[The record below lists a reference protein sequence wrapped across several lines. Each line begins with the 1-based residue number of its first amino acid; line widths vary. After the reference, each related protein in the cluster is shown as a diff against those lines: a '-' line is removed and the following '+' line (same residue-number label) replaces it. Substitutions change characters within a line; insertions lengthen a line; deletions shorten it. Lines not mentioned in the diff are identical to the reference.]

1 MPEVLLLSPFR
12 GRSPRPALLNPPSLE
27 LIISSATAIPIGQ
40 ATEFPTAREV
50 ELPTLE
56 RFGSDGHQRLRI
68 AIVSPEVG
76 AGAGVPHYWLA
87 LAGALSREHEVHVF
101 TAKTDRDGLEGVSFH
116 KVPAVALGWFL
127 SHMTFYLAA
136 RARFLFRRLTFQKP
150 FDVVL
155 GVGAL
160 TPFADVTTVH
170 FVQAREIELQR
181 QGLIPRPRPL
191 AGLAALDYMLYSRT
205 MAWLGARFY
214 RGSKASIVA
223 ISQSVKQDLALFEGA
238 NPAAIS
244 VVPNGVD
251 VERFSPVIR
260 KHCRAET
267 REKLGLADS
276 DVAVIFVGNSWGR
289 KGLSTAIKA
298 IDGPDHSNV
307 RLIVVGDGEP
317 SSFVQSLP
325 TELAGRIIFVGPKS
339 ADVERY
345 YAASDIFM
353 LPTLYEPFG
362 LVILEALAS
371 GLPSIFSACAGAS
384 EWLEDGVD
392 AVFLRD
398 PSDGDEARVALQN
411 VISSP
416 EFARRLSENGRLAAE
431 RLQWSNAGRQLIE
444 TAAARKR
451 ALAASA

>member
-1 MPEVLLLSPFR
+1 MLSPFR
-12 GRSPRPALLNPPSLE
+12 GRARKPASLTPLNSLE
-27 LIISSATAIPIGQ
+27 LVHSDASVIPILQTTGLGVRKL
-40 ATEFPTAREV
+40 EWRGP
-50 ELPTLE
+50 E
-56 RFGSDGHQRLRI
+56 RFGSEDNRRLRI

-87 LAGALSREHEVHVF
+87 LAKVLSMKHELHVF
-101 TAKTDRDGLEGVSFH
+101 TAKTDREAVDGVSFH
-116 KVPAVALGWFL
+116 TIPIVAAGWFL
-127 SHMTFYLAA
+127 SHMTFYLVA
-136 RARFLFRRLTFQKP
+136 RARFLFHRLSFQKP

-191 AGLAALDYMLYSRT
+191 AGLAAFDYALYSRT

-214 RGSKASIVA
+214 RDTKASIVA
-223 ISQSVKQDLALFEGA
+223 ISQSVKRDIALFEGA

-251 VERFSPVIR
+251 VVRFSPANR
-260 KHCRAET
+260 ERFRRET
-267 REKLGLADS
+267 RESLGLADT
-276 DVAVIFVGNSWGR
+276 DVAVLFVGNSWGR
-289 KGLSTAIKA
+289 KGLRTAIEA
-298 IDGPDHSNV
+298 INGPGQSNV
-307 RLIVVGDGEP
+307 RLIVVGDGDP
-317 SSFVQSLP
+317 PSFVQTLP
-325 TELAGRIIFVGPKS
+325 AELAQRIIFVGPKS

-345 YAASDIFM
+345 YAASDIFL

-371 GLPSIFSACAGAS
+371 GLPSIFSACAGAA

-392 AVFLRD
+392 ALFLRD
-398 PSDGDEARVALQN
+398 PADGEEARMALRS
-411 VISSP
+411 VISSA
-416 EFARRLSENGRLAAE
+416 EFAARLSENGRLAAE
-431 RLQWSNAGRQLIE
+431 SLQWGNVGWQLIE

-451 ALAASA
+451 TLAASA

>member
-1 MPEVLLLSPFR
+1 M
-12 GRSPRPALLNPPSLE
+12 NPPTLE
-27 LIISSATAIPIGQ
+27 LISSSATESPIGQ

-56 RFGSDGHQRLRI
+56 RFGSEGNQRLRI

-87 LAGALSREHEVHVF
+87 LAGALSRDHEVHVF
-101 TAKTDRDGLEGVSFH
+101 TAKTDRDGLEGVDFH
-116 KVPAVALGWFL
+116 RVPAVTFGWFL

-136 RARFLFRRLTFQKP
+136 RARFLFRRLAFQKP

-191 AGLAALDYMLYSRT
+191 AGLAALDYALYSRT

-223 ISQSVKQDLALFEGA
+223 ISQSVKQDIALFEGA

-251 VERFSPVIR
+251 VERFSPANRERYRV
-260 KHCRAET
+260 AT
-267 REKLGLADS
+267 RESLGLAET
-276 DVAVIFVGNSWGR
+276 DVAVLFVGNSWGR
-289 KGLSTAIKA
+289 KGLSTAIEA
-298 IDGPDHSNV
+298 IDGPDQSDV
-307 RLIVVGDGEP
+307 RLIVVGDGDP

-325 TELAGRIIFVGPKS
+325 AELAERIIFVGPKS
-339 ADVERY
+339 TDVERY

-392 AVFLRD
+392 AVV
-398 PSDGDEARVALQN
+398 PARSV
-411 VISSP
+411 
-416 EFARRLSENGRLAAE
+416 RRRGGSCRTC
-431 RLQWSNAGRQLIE
+431 RP
-444 TAAARKR
+444 
-451 ALAASA
+451 

>member
-1 MPEVLLLSPFR
+1 MLSPFR
-12 GRSPRPALLNPPSLE
+12 SRSPKPVSSSSAGSLE
-27 LIISSATAIPIGQ
+27 LVRTDTAVVPIGS
-40 ATEFPTAREV
+40 ALGHWAGRGLEWPT
-50 ELPTLE
+50 PE
-56 RFGSDGHQRLRI
+56 RFGVESSQRLRI

-87 LAGALSREHEVHVF
+87 LAGALAQEHDVDVF
-101 TAKTDRDGLEGVSFH
+101 TAKTDRDGLEGVTFH
-116 KVPAVALGWFL
+116 KVPALSVGWFL

-136 RARFLFRRLTFQKP
+136 RVRFLFHRLSFQKP

-191 AGLAALDYMLYSRT
+191 AGLAALDYRLYSRT

-214 RGSKASIVA
+214 RKSKASIVA
-223 ISQSVKQDLALFEGA
+223 ISQSVKQDIALFEGA

-251 VERFSPVIR
+251 VGRFSP
-260 KHCRAET
+260 AN
-267 REKLGLADS
+267 RERYRDEMREFLGLADT
-276 DVAVIFVGNSWGR
+276 DVAVLFVGNSWGR
-289 KGLSTAIKA
+289 KGLRTAIEA
-298 IDGPDHSNV
+298 IDGPGQSDV
-307 RLIVVGDGEP
+307 RLIVVGDGDP
-317 SSFVQSLP
+317 SSFVQTLLK
-325 TELAGRIIFVGPKS
+325 EVAERIIFVGPKS
-339 ADVERY
+339 TDVERY

-392 AVFLRD
+392 ALFLRD
-398 PSDGDEARVALQN
+398 PADGNEARMALQA

-416 EFARRLSENGRLAAE
+416 ELATRLSENGRIAAE
-431 RLQWSNAGRQLIE
+431 MLQWSSVGQQLIE
-444 TAAARKR
+444 TATSRKLL
-451 ALAASA
+451 LAATA

>member
-1 MPEVLLLSPFR
+1 
-12 GRSPRPALLNPPSLE
+12 LLNPPTLE
-27 LIISSATAIPIGQ
+27 LISSSATAIPIGQ
-40 ATEFPTAREV
+40 ATESPTAREV

-56 RFGSDGHQRLRI
+56 RFGSEGNQRLRI

-87 LAGALSREHEVHVF
+87 LAGALSPGHDVHVF
-101 TAKTDRDGLEGVSFH
+101 TAKTDRDSLEGVSFH

-160 TPFADVTTVH
+160 TPFADITTVH

-191 AGLAALDYMLYSRT
+191 AGLAALDYALYSRT

-223 ISQSVKQDLALFEGA
+223 ISQSVKQDIALFEGA
-238 NPAAIS
+238 NPAGIS

-251 VERFSPVIR
+251 VERFSPANR
-260 KHCRAET
+260 ERYRFST
-267 REKLGLADS
+267 RESLGLAET
-276 DVAVIFVGNSWGR
+276 DVAVLFVGNSWGR
-289 KGLSTAIKA
+289 KGLATAIKA
-298 IDGPDHSNV
+298 IAGSNQCDV
-307 RLIVVGDGEP
+307 RLVVVGDGDP
-317 SSFVQSLP
+317 SSFVRSLP
-325 TELAGRIIFVGPKS
+325 AELAERIIFVGPKN

-345 YAASDIFM
+345 YATSDIFM

-398 PSDGDEARVALQN
+398 PSDGEEARVALQA

-431 RLQWSNAGRQLIE
+431 RLQWSNVGRQLIE
-444 TAAARKR
+444 TAARKR